1 MALHHLFSLKDQT
14 AVITGAARG
23 LGLTFATTLA
33 EAGANIAAVDVLEA
47 PLSSLYELA
56 SRYGVKIEYYKCD
69 ITSLDQINDTIRQ
82 VESDFGSIN
91 ININAAGVV
100 TDEAFLATTE
110 ANIDRTFNVNF
121 KGSFLVAQA
130 CTASMI
136 KHSKTTTPSSPP
148 SLSPHSP
155 NKSIVFIASI
165 ATHTPSSA
173 QTISAY
179 IASKAAVRGLVK
191 PLALELAPSGIRVNS
206 LSPGYTMTEM
216 MRGLQEKQP
225 DLVGGFA
232 QESMFGRI
240 GEPVDLAG
248 PMLMLCSQAG
258 GWVTG
263 QDVLVDGGA
272 AGWKGTRR
280 AVDAVVN
287 GR

>member
-1 MALHHLFSLKDQT
+1 M
-14 AVITGAARG
+14 ITGAARG

-56 SRYGVKIEYYKCD
+56 SRYGVKIEYYQCD
-69 ITSLDQINDTIRQ
+69 ITSLVQISGTIRQ
-82 VESDFGSIN
+82 VESDFGPIN

-100 TDEAFLATTE
+100 TDEPFLATTE

-130 CTASMI
+130 CAASMI
-136 KHSKTTTPSSPP
+136 KHSKTTSNSSTTRPS
-148 SLSPHSP
+148 
-155 NKSIVFIASI
+155 NRSIIFIASI
-165 ATHTPSSA
+165 ASHTPSSA
-173 QTISAY
+173 QNISAY

-191 PLALELAPSGIRVNS
+191 PLALELAPYGIRVNS

-232 QESMFGRI
+232 EESMFGRI
-240 GEPVDLAG
+240 GKPGDLAG
-248 PMLMLCSQAG
+248 PMLMLCSPAG
-258 GWVTG
+258 GWMTG

-272 AGWKGTRR
+272 ASWKGMRR

-287 GR
+287 GH